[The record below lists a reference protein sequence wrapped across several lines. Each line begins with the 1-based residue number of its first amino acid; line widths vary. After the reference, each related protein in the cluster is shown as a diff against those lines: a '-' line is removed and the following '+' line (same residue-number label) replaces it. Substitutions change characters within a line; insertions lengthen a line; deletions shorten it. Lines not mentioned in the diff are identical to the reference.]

1 MASSAQ
7 ETITQI
13 IFGILPIIGTVIG
26 LMVGYFIARKRY
38 AFEKTYEQ
46 KLLCLKGL
54 YEQVVILE
62 FMLKKYV
69 HFVGADMKKEVMGE
83 RIKSLNEV
91 KDNFQKFQHK
101 FWQEEILLDEKI
113 IEKINNFLTKY
124 IEITSKLTV
133 SNIQH
138 QQGDIKESFNNWDES
153 FGLVKN
159 DLSEIK
165 NRLKKEFRKTLKICK
180 H

>member
-1 MASSAQ
+1 MASSTQ

-26 LMVGYFIARKRY
+26 LIVGYFIARKRY
-38 AFEKTYEQ
+38 AFEKIYEQ
-46 KLLCLKGL
+46 KLMCLKDL
-54 YEQVVILE
+54 YEQVVNLE
-62 FMLKKYV
+62 FILKKYV
-69 HFVGADMKKEVMGE
+69 HFIGADMKKEVMDE

-101 FWQEEILLDEKI
+101 FWREEILLDKKTVEI
-113 IEKINNFLTKY
+113 INNFLTKY

-138 QQGDIKESFNNWDES
+138 QQGDLKESFDNWDKS
-153 FGLVKN
+153 FGLVKS

-165 NRLKKEFRKTLKICK
+165 DRLKKEFRKTLN
-180 H
+180 